1 MSNPPTNGGDNILCR
16 RTFDEPIGTRRKT
29 PVDATLVESR
39 QRQFLDNDLHRD
51 DSRYGGGGG
60 FGFFPAWVGRGFC
73 RACRGMPRGAGEH
86 RWFPSRGG
94 AQGGQTPPCN

>member
-60 FGFFPAWVGRGFC
+60 LSFFPGRPGGGFGDGCPGLARWGWGPRWVTR
-73 RACRGMPRGAGEH
+73 RPV
-86 RWFPSRGG
+86 
-94 AQGGQTPPCN
+94 PPAAAPP